1 MNAGI
6 ENTQH
11 PSIIYYDS
19 DYPSERYSKYPE
31 NFDETVIN
39 QGLAHDVEKY
49 LELAR
54 QCGQNILELCCG
66 TGRVAIPLAEAGYSV
81 TAVDFSS
88 GLLKQFELKLNGV
101 ENEISHRIQLV
112 QQDVT
117 KLSLEKKDYDLAICA
132 FNSLLCITDFEQ
144 QQQTLLRAAEH
155 IRKDGVLALDL
166 INPLILNLAGDPN
179 PIPFFNRRNVH
190 NGKKYTRFAAM
201 GKMQADQ
208 KQKLYGW
215 YDEME
220 SDGTVKRQPYEV
232 YWRPIFKYEIM
243 LMLEKAGFQV
253 DKIYGVHQ
261 NEPYTSSSRKMFIQA
276 IRL

>member
-253 DKIYGVHQ
+253 DKIYGGHQ
-261 NEPYTSSSRKMFIQA
+261 DEPYTSSSRKMFIQA